1 MSQKKGERGRGHIY
15 LQHGAWYLQFYQAEN
30 RDGELV
36 KVRRSVFLHDK
47 DREHNTATC
56 KAVKALR
63 DSELTKLSTG
73 PQITADDQRIVDYW
87 VNRFLPYCE
96 EELKTG
102 PRAGQQRLKP
112 STLRGYKQV
121 YRQHLKDHFGK
132 WTLQK
137 YQPAMGA
144 RLLDSLTAKQG
155 FYVLKHIRA
164 VGSAIFRRAVKDQII
179 TVNPWSA
186 VEMPDDAIEPGET
199 QHYTREQSED
209 LVSALVDHVDA
220 QLALSLACFLAL
232 GPAEIQGLEWGDV
245 DKDWLHIRRNVV
257 LGKEGTTKTI
267 ERAASLPLLDEVRVP
282 LELWR
287 KQCKD
292 TGDGVRIIPDL
303 HNLINRVIK
312 PHVLGE
318 KNTATQKRCTRCDI
332 VPKASDVQWR
342 GMYSARRGAITH
354 AINVSGNIALGQRLA
369 RHASSATTSAFYHK
383 AMPDA
388 MFLDGMK
395 RLNGKRET

>member
-1 MSQKKGERGRGHIY
+1 MGERGRGHVY
-15 LQHGAWYLQFYQAEN
+15 ERHGAWYLQFYQPEN
-30 RDGELV
+30 RDGVVV
-36 KVRRSVFLHDK
+36 KVRKSVWLCDYHS
-47 DREHNTATC
+47 RTANSATC

-63 DSELTKLSTG
+63 DKELAKVSTT
-73 PQITADDQRIVDYW
+73 PTITAHDVRVVEYW
-87 VNRFLPYCE
+87 ETRFLPYCE

-102 PRAGQQRLKP
+102 PRTGQQRLKP
-112 STLRGYKQV
+112 STIRGYKQV
-121 YRQHLKDHFGK
+121 YSQFLKDHFANV
-132 WTLQK
+132 TLQK

-164 VGSAIFRRAVKDQII
+164 VGSAIFKRAVKDGII

-186 VEMPDDAIEPGET
+186 IEMPDDVIEPGQT
-199 QHYTREQSED
+199 QHYTREESED
-209 LVSALVDHVDA
+209 LVSALVDHADA
-220 QLALSLACFLAL
+220 QLVLSLACFLAL
-232 GPAEIQGLEWGDV
+232 GPAEIRGLEWGDV
-245 DKDWLHIRRNVV
+245 DRDWLHIRRNVV

-287 KQCKD
+287 KQCKH
-292 TGDGVRIIPDL
+292 TGDGERIIPDL
-303 HNLINRVIK
+303 HNLIGRVIK

-318 KNTATQKRCTRCDI
+318 RNTAKEKRCTRCDI
-332 VPKASDVQWR
+332 VPEASGVQWR

-395 RLNGKRET
+395 KLNGNRE

>member
-15 LQHGAWYLQFYQAEN
+15 EQHGAWFLQFYQNEN
-30 RDGELV
+30 RDGVLV
-36 KVRRSVFLHDK
+36 KVRKSVKLADK
-47 DREHNTATC
+47 DREHNSATC

-63 DSELTKLSTG
+63 DKELTKVSTG
-73 PQITADDQRIVDYW
+73 PQITAEDQRIVDYW
-87 VNRFLPYCE
+87 DKRYLPYCQE
-96 EELKTG
+96 VIETG
-102 PRAGQQRLKP
+102 PRKGQPRLKP

-121 YRQHLKDHFGK
+121 YQQHLKDHFGK
-132 WTLQK
+132 HTLQK

-155 FYVLKHIRA
+155 WHVLKYIKA

-179 TVNPWSA
+179 SVNPWSA
-186 VEMPDDAIEPGET
+186 VEMPDDAAEPGQT
-199 QHYTREQSED
+199 QHYTREESED

-220 QLALSLACFLAL
+220 QLALVFACFLAL
-232 GPAEIQGLEWGDV
+232 GPAEIQGLQWGDV
-245 DKDWLHIRRNVV
+245 DADWLHIRRNVV

-267 ERAASLPLLDEVRVP
+267 ERASSLPLLDEVRVP

-287 KQCKD
+287 KQSKQTAD
-292 TGDGVRIIPDL
+292 GDRIIPDL
-303 HNLINRVIK
+303 HNLVGRVIK
-312 PHVLGE
+312 PHVIGE
-318 KNTATQKRCTRCDI
+318 KFGKQCTRCKLI
-332 VPKASDVQWR
+332 PQASGVEWR

-388 MFLDGMK
+388 MFLEGMK
-395 RLNGKRET
+395 KLNGKAD

>member
-1 MSQKKGERGRGHIY
+1 MGERGRGHVY
-15 LQHGAWYLQFYQAEN
+15 LQHGAWFLQFYQPEN
-30 RDGELV
+30 RDGVVV
-36 KVRRSVFLHDK
+36 KVRKSVKLADK
-47 DREHNTATC
+47 DREHNSATC

-63 DSELTKLSTG
+63 DKELAKVSST
-73 PQITADDQRIVDYW
+73 PTVTADDMRVVDYW
-87 VNRFLPYCE
+87 EQRFLPYCE

-102 PRAGQQRLKP
+102 PRTGHQRLKP

-121 YRQHLKDHFGK
+121 YNQHLKHHFANI
-132 WTLQK
+132 TLQK
-137 YQPAMGA
+137 YQPAMGV

-155 FYVLKHIRA
+155 YYVLKHIRA
-164 VGSAIFRRAVKDQII
+164 VGSAIFKRAVKDGII
-179 TVNPWSA
+179 AVNPWSA
-186 VEMPDDAIEPGET
+186 VEVPDDVVEPGQT
-199 QHYTREQSED
+199 QHYTREESED
-209 LVSALVDHVDA
+209 LVSALVGHVDA
-220 QLALSLACFLAL
+220 QLVLSLACFLAL
-232 GPAEIQGLEWGDV
+232 GPAEIRGLEWRDV

-267 ERAASLPLLDEVRVP
+267 DRSASLPLLDEVRVP

-287 KQCKD
+287 KESKHTAD
-292 TGDGVRIIPDL
+292 GDRIITDL

-312 PHVLGE
+312 PHVLGA
-318 KNTATQKRCTRCDI
+318 KNTAKEKRCTRCDI
-332 VPKASDVQWR
+332 VPETSGVQWR

-395 RLNGKRET
+395 RLNGKRD